1 MKKLFYIII
10 ISILISCNDEQKL
23 DGIWF
28 SAYTLTDNNEIIPLS
43 QKTLLEF
50 KNDTVYTIRIGDLA
64 TGDLNSIIIDTSIY
78 ALNNSVLQIGNH
90 KMNIIYKTD
99 SIVIKHKDSKEK
111 SILRRLNSSWK
122 DQQFKEK
129 DFIGSY
135 IISSKNYNDSIDF
148 INDSIL
154 IFTGDY
160 NMNFPFNI
168 WRIINYGGFNFMNI
182 QNQFFPLLVL
192 KSSTDKK
199 MIFEYP
205 ILKNVEFTFTQT
217 EKISQQYN
225 LIGNWNEIKISVP
238 KPLPPLMEI
247 NEEDVYYKLIFDKDS
262 LLVKHMG
269 REKKMKWSLSS
280 DGKMIYFI
288 DKIFTDSGS
297 WKVLELSEDIL
308 TIKISLNSGFNEEIV
323 YLKKQN

>member
-1 MKKLFYIII
+1 MKKLFYIFI
-10 ISILISCNDEQKL
+10 ISILASCNHPQKIE
-23 DGIWF
+23 GIWF
-28 SAYTLTDNNEIIPLS
+28 SAYTLTDNNEIMPLS

-90 KMNIIYKTD
+90 KMNIIYKAD

-135 IISSKNYNDSIDF
+135 IISSKNYNDSVDF
-148 INDSIL
+148 INDSLL
-154 IFTGDY
+154 IFTGEY
-160 NMNFPFNI
+160 NMNFPVNK
-168 WRIINYGGFNFMNI
+168 WKIINYGGFNFMNI
-182 QNQFFPLLVL
+182 QNQFFPLLVI

-199 MIFEYP
+199 MEFEYP
-205 ILKNVEFTFTQT
+205 IQKNVEFTFTQT
-217 EKISQQYN
+217 EKISQQHY

-269 REKKMKWSLSS
+269 HEKKMKWSLSS
-280 DGKMIYFI
+280 DGKRIYFI

-297 WKVLELSEDIL
+297 WKILELSEDIL
-308 TIKISLNSGFNEEIV
+308 TIRISENSGFNEEIV

>member
-10 ISILISCNDEQKL
+10 ILILTSCNHEQKL
-23 DGIWF
+23 NGIWF
-28 SAYTLTDNNEIIPLS
+28 VAYTLTDNNEIIPLS

-50 KNDTVYTIRIGDLA
+50 KNDTVYTIRFGDLA
-64 TGDLNSIIIDTSIY
+64 TGDLNSIIIDTSNY
-78 ALNNSVLQIGNH
+78 TLNNSVLQIENN
-90 KMNIIYKTD
+90 KMNIIYTAD

-111 SILRRLNSSWK
+111 TILRRLNSSWK
-122 DQQFKEK
+122 DQHFKEK

-135 IISSKNYNDSIDF
+135 IISNKNYNDSIDF

-154 IFTGDY
+154 IFTGEY
-160 NMNFPFNI
+160 NINFPFNK
-168 WRIINYGGFNFMNI
+168 WRTTNYGGFNFMNI

-192 KSSTDKK
+192 KSSTNKK

-205 ILKNVEFTFTQT
+205 IQKNVEFTFTQM
-217 EKISQQYN
+217 EKISQQHY

-238 KPLPPLMEI
+238 KPLPPIVNI

-262 LLVKHMG
+262 LLVNHVGHKT
-269 REKKMKWSLSS
+269 KMKWSLSN
-280 DGKMIYFI
+280 DGKRIYFI

-297 WKVLELSEDIL
+297 WKVLELSEDNL
-308 TIKISLNSGFNEEIV
+308 TIRISKNSGLNEEIV
-323 YLKKQN
+323 YLKKEN